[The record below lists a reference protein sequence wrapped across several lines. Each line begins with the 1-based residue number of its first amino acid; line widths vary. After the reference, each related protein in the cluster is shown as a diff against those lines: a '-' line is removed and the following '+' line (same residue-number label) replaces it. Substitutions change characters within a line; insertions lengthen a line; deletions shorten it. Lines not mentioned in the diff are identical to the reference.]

1 MRTHKRIYHIHNK
14 KFLPFVIIG
23 MVCLLITGCGDDD
36 DTPFSTTPPPAPAT
50 PPPAAQPVDTPAPA
64 VDMSAPSEP
73 TAGTVTQATDETP
86 AEFVA
91 GLSDFAGY
99 AFWRTIDYSTGPT
112 NPFLANSH
120 MALDDAFSRRV
131 WINESGARSRDA
143 GDDTYP
149 LGTVIVKETFTWDA
163 NGDKQYAEMGGVL
176 AMVKRGGN
184 FNREGNHWEWFML
197 ASDPK
202 TSTLQDIMD
211 RGGPEL
217 MNGMCNRCHTSAQ
230 AQVGGGDM
238 VFAHPSDLE
247 VTDGF
252 FADYASW
259 PVVQNTPENHVLLS
273 AAHASGNADT
283 LRRVYKKQLQA
294 NPLHPPDAHNVIT
307 DVYPIGTAIV
317 KTVEDTSG
325 IIEMTAMVKR
335 NPSFNPDHNGWEW
348 FMLSP
353 PTGAVASARRGAAL
367 GGNMCNVCHAAARVG
382 LNGVDYVFKHPNDP
396 FVNFGEPELVTP
408 APAPAPAPTPTPEP
422 ATPEPMTEPVVG
434 TTAPGEFMAD
444 YATNPA
450 FFTNMATRTSTVGS
464 VHGRVQIWYSTNIKD
479 MLESGSSGPWPE
491 GTVSIKE
498 AYKAEPVDDDVVD
511 EIAVMVKREPGYDA
525 ANGDWYYEMRNP
537 RGELLADP
545 APGNNTMCI
554 SCHVGWS
561 STDYLAGLDLR

>member
-1 MRTHKRIYHIHNK
+1 MRTHTHKRTHRIHNK

-23 MVCLLITGCGDDD
+23 ITCLLITGCGDDD
-36 DTPFSTTPPPAPAT
+36 DTPFSTTTPSAPST
-50 PPPAAQPVDTPAPA
+50 PPPAAQPVDTP
-64 VDMSAPSEP
+64 APSEP
-73 TAGTVTQATDETP
+73 TAGTVTQATDEAP

-91 GLSDFAGY
+91 ALSDFAGY
-99 AFWRTIDYSTGPT
+99 ALWRTIDYSTGPT
-112 NPFLANSH
+112 NPYLANSH
-120 MALDDAFSRRV
+120 MALDDAFSRRI

-143 GDDTYP
+143 GEDTYP
-149 LGTVIVKETFTWDA
+149 LGTVVVKETFTWDE
-163 NGDKQYAEMGGVL
+163 NGNKQYAEMGGVL

-197 ASDPK
+197 ASDPQ
-202 TSTLQDIMD
+202 TSTFQDIMD
-211 RGGPEL
+211 RGGSEL

-230 AQVGGGDM
+230 AQVGGTDM
-238 VFAHPSDLE
+238 VFAHPSDFE
-247 VTDGF
+247 ATDGF

-273 AAHASGNADT
+273 AAHASSNADT

-294 NPLHPPDAHNVIT
+294 NPLHPPDAHNMIT

-353 PTGAVASARRGAAL
+353 PTAAVMPERRGAAL

-396 FVNFGEPELVTP
+396 FVNFGAPELVTP
-408 APAPAPAPTPTPEP
+408 APAPAPAPAPEP
-422 ATPEPMTEPVVG
+422 ATPEPTPEPVVG
-434 TTAPGEFMAD
+434 TTAPGAFMED
-444 YATNPA
+444 YATNTA
-450 FFTNMATRTSTVGS
+450 TFFTNMAGPNSSVPPS
-464 VHGRVQIWYSTNIKD
+464 VHGQVRIWYSTNIQD
-479 MLESGSSGPWPE
+479 MLATRSTGPWPE
-491 GTVSIKE
+491 GTVAIKE
-498 AYKAEPVDDDVVD
+498 ADKDPADGVID
-511 EIAVMVKREPGYDA
+511 EIAVMVKRTPGYDA

-545 APGNNTMCI
+545 PPGPTPMCI
-554 SCHVGWS
+554 GCHAGWRQ
-561 STDYLAGLDLR
+561 TDYLAGLDLR